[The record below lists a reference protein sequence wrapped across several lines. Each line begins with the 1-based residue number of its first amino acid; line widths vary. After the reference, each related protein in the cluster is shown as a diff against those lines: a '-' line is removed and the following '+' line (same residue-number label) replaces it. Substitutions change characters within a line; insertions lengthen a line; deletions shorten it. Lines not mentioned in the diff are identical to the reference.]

1 MRRALMRIN
10 LKDIFFVS
18 ALFVAIAV
26 PQSILADTPVVTGI
40 QETQDQTTQVG
51 INLKNDAMLA
61 NEWGL
66 TLKEYQRY
74 TWLMNNTPSGHW
86 YKGLDPA
93 EVLALNAQDDTEMM
107 NFAKIQAQ
115 NMHERVSRELA
126 FNKLYS
132 LAYRQEYPN
141 EQAIQSEVATGV
153 KHAELKAGDH
163 IWLFLKPNTPLGPFV
178 YEHLMSVIVGMPGT
192 TLDLYFVG
200 KGVSDKT
207 IQAWAKTHG
216 VSAQLINKE
225 VTLNYGNDRF
235 NKVSS
240 ESHPVLPFIGLVHD
254 GQFQSITLSSVL
266 S

>member
-1 MRRALMRIN
+1 MRIN
-10 LKDIFFVS
+10 LKQTLFILPVFFMLPVIFSESV
-18 ALFVAIAV
+18 
-26 PQSILADTPVVTGI
+26 LADTPVVTGVQAI
-40 QETQDQTTQVG
+40 EDQATQVSTDPQDN
-51 INLKNDAMLA
+51 IALA

-74 TWLMNNTPSGHW
+74 TWLMASTPNGHW
-86 YKGLDPA
+86 YKDLDPA
-93 EVLALNAQDDTEMM
+93 EVLALNATNEAEMM
-107 NFAKIQAQ
+107 AFAKIQAQ

-132 LAYRQEYPN
+132 MAYRQEYPN
-141 EQAIQSEVATGV
+141 EQAVQSEVATGV
-153 KHAELKAGDH
+153 KHAELQAGDH

-178 YEHLMSVIVGMPGT
+178 YEHLMSVIAATPGI

-200 KGVSDKT
+200 NHVSAKA
-207 IQAWAKTHG
+207 IQAWAKKNG
-216 VSAQLINKE
+216 VLTRLINKE

-235 NKVSS
+235 AKVSS
-240 ESHPVLPFIGLVHD
+240 DSHPSLPFIGLVHG

>member
-1 MRRALMRIN
+1 MRIN
-10 LKDIFFVS
+10 LKKILFVS
-18 ALFVAIAV
+18 ALSTAIV
-26 PQSILADTPVVTGI
+26 LTQSVLADTPTVTSV
-40 QETQDQTTQVG
+40 QATQNQTTQVSM
-51 INLKNDAMLA
+51 NPEDNTALA

-66 TLKEYQRY
+66 TLKEYLRY
-74 TWLMNNTPSGHW
+74 TWLMANTPSGHW

-93 EVLALNAQDDTEMM
+93 EVLALNATDEREMM
-107 NFAKIQAQ
+107 TFAKIQAQ

-132 LAYRQEYPN
+132 VAYKQEYPN

-153 KHAELKAGDH
+153 KHAELQAGDH
-163 IWLFLKPNTPLGPFV
+163 IWLFLALNTPLGPFV
-178 YEHLMSVIVGMPGT
+178 YEHLMAVIAATPGT

-200 KGVSDKT
+200 SGVSNKR
-207 IQAWAKTHG
+207 IQTWAKANG
-216 VSAQLINKE
+216 VSTQLINKK

-235 NKVSS
+235 AKVSLGI
-240 ESHPVLPFIGLVHD
+240 HAALPFIGLVHN